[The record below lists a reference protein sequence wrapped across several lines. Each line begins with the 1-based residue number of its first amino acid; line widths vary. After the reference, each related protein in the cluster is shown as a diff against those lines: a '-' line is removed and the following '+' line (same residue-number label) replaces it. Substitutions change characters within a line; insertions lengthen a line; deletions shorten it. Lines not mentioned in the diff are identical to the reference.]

1 MKKKLFNFAKT
12 TFTEKTGQDLQHEDR
27 VDKESNLKMANA
39 KKRWLIDYQ

>member
-1 MKKKLFNFAKT
+1 MRKKLFNFAKT